1 MVLQDHANDV
11 EAFIKN
17 ETRTMN
23 LKIPYVDHAGFLR
36 NYIPDFVVKPPNIM
50 PIVETKRRVE
60 IDVAAKDAQMKRWTK
75 MVSERTKEHWEF
87 LRVNQNDFDGC
98 GYNSIHDFLI
108 LASKQKH

>member
-1 MVLQDHANDV
+1 
-11 EAFIKN
+11 
-17 ETRTMN
+17 MN

-36 NYIPDFVVKPPNIM
+36 NYIPDFVVPPPNIM
-50 PIVETKRRVE
+50 PIVETKRRVD

-75 MVSERTKEHWEF
+75 MVSERTKKHWQF
-87 LRVNQNDFDGC
+87 LRVNQNDFDRG

>member
-1 MVLQDHANDV
+1 
-11 EAFIKN
+11 
-17 ETRTMN
+17 MN

-50 PIVETKRRVE
+50 LIVETKRRVE

-75 MVSERTKEHWEF
+75 MVSERTKEHRQF
-87 LRVNQNDFDGC
+87 LRVNQNDFDGG

-108 LASKQKH
+108 LHQSKNIEMIFPKLITDQKVHLLYI